1 MSEMQRVSSHI
12 TIKQQNRTR
21 KQKKTTTTNKNI
33 FGQANRKLKHPEIL
47 PAS

>member
-21 KQKKTTTTNKNI
+21 KQKKTTTNKNI
-33 FGQANRKLKHPEIL
+33 FGQANRKLKQPEIL